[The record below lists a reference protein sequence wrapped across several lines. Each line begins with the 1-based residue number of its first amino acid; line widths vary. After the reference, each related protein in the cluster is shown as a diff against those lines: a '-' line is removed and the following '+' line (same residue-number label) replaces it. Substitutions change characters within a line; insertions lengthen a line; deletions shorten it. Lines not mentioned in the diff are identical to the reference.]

1 MIYLESIN
9 NPSKHV
15 RERSK
20 KMWTKTLNPNAYL
33 VRPKAGG
40 KAKRIVTIAPRE
52 NGRVAIECYDKD
64 TGDPCPA
71 NRYKLLCAHAN
82 AAINRLLTNV
92 KRESNRKHKQQEAA
106 QQEG

>member
-1 MIYLESIN
+1 MMIYLETTN
-9 NPSKHV
+9 NISEHV

-20 KMWTKTLNPNAYL
+20 RMWTKTLNPNTYL

-40 KAKRIVTIAPRE
+40 KAKRIVTIGRTD

-82 AAINRLLTNV
+82 AAISRLLTNT
-92 KRESNRKHKQQEAA
+92 KREENRNKNKQASQ
-106 QQEG
+106 